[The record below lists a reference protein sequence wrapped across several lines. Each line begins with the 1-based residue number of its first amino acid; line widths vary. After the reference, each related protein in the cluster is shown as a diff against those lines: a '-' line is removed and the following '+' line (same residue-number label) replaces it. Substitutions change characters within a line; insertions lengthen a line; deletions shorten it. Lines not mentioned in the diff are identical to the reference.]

1 MRDLAWTK
9 SACSSRIP
17 GGEGQISKSMV
28 GMQTSKCRS
37 ASIPRRLLTSSRYP
51 LDAVRASI
59 IQSYCS
65 GSKQPG
71 KMVKG
76 ETGRGRGWWKRK
88 KKKKRGRKK
97 KTGRRSDVSV
107 CHPQPFASPD
117 FIHLKRTR
125 IRGLIALLLII
136 NYVSFLILIILP
148 FIRLFDAIFVT

>member
-9 SACSSRIP
+9 SVCSSRIP
-17 GGEGQISKSMV
+17 DGEGQISKSMV

-65 GSKQPG
+65 GSKQPS
-71 KMVKG
+71 KMIKG
-76 ETGRGRGWWKRK
+76 ETGRERGWWKRK
-88 KKKKRGRKK
+88 KKKKERKK
-97 KTGRRSDVSV
+97 GKTGRRSDVSV
-107 CHPQPFASPD
+107 CHLQSFVSPD

-125 IRGLIALLLII
+125 IRGLIALLLT

-148 FIRLFDAIFVT
+148 FIRLFNITFV